1 MAAQDFAAQP
11 MPSGASSAEALVC
24 RSTAELTRGTEPD
37 PLQKPPYSYVALIA
51 MAIKESPEQR
61 LPLSG
66 IYRYIVGRFPYY
78 ERNQKGWQNS
88 VRHNLSLNECFVKV
102 PPDGGPGAPG
112 ERKGNLWALDP
123 AFQDMF
129 DQGDYRRR
137 RRRRPR
143 PRVPQPPVPPTG
155 GSPAPPPLALA
166 ELPCCLSQRPLYLL
180 GDPWALGQPQT
191 TCLQPGCAP
200 AVSGPPRSYSAF
212 AQSPGSCHPRS
223 PGDPGRGYRAPGP
236 TAGTPLPIHWG
247 GAGAVQ
253 HPWSV
258 GGRPQAGLLTA
269 SAPQEFPPQLSSPPS
284 AQLDF

>member
-1 MAAQDFAAQP
+1 MATQDFAAQP
-11 MPSGASSAEALVC
+11 GPPGASSA
-24 RSTAELTRGTEPD
+24 AELAGRGAADLAGRAGPD
-37 PLQKPPYSYVALIA
+37 ALQKPPYSYVALIA

-102 PPDGGPGAPG
+102 PRDGGPGAPG

-143 PRVPQPPVPPTG
+143 PRVPQPPGPPTG
-155 GSPAPPPLALA
+155 RSPAPSPLSFP
-166 ELPCCLSQRPLYLL
+166 ELPCCVPQRPLYLL
-180 GDPWALGQPQT
+180 GDPWALGQPQPT
-191 TCLQPGCAP
+191 YLQPGCAP
-200 AVSGPPRSYSAF
+200 AVGGSPGSYSAF
-212 AQSPGSCHPRS
+212 SQSPEPRQPRN
-223 PGDPGRGYRAPGP
+223 PGEAASGYRAPAP
-236 TAGTPLPIHWG
+236 AAAAPLSIHWG

-253 HPWSV
+253 PPWSV
-258 GGRPQAGLLTA
+258 GGLPQAGLLTA
-269 SAPQEFPPQLSSPPS
+269 AAPQEFPPQLSSPTS
-284 AQLDF
+284 VQLDF

>member
-1 MAAQDFAAQP
+1 MATQDFTAQP
-11 MPSGASSAEALVC
+11 LPPRASPTEGAPSRG
-24 RSTAELTRGTEPD
+24 STQPAGGPRPD

-102 PPDGGPGAPG
+102 PRDGCPGASS

-137 RRRRPR
+137 RRRPR
-143 PRVPQPPVPPTG
+143 PRLRAPRPGAPPTG
-155 GSPAPPPLALA
+155 RSPAPLPLAFP
-166 ELPCCLSQRPLYLL
+166 ELSCCPPPPPPPQRPLYLL
-180 GDPWALGQPQT
+180 RDPWTPGQP
-191 TCLQPGCAP
+191 QPGCAP
-200 AVSGPPRSYSAF
+200 SGEGPTGNSRAF
-212 AQSPGSCHPRS
+212 SHNLRPCQPGSPGHPGS
-223 PGDPGRGYRAPGP
+223 GYRGLAAAAAAPP
-236 TAGTPLPIHWG
+236 PHYWG

-253 HPWSV
+253 HLWSS
-258 GGRPQAGLLTA
+258 QAGRLTA
-269 SAPQEFPPQLSSPPS
+269 DALQGFPPQLPTPPA